1 MRRLLAIGLFAVL
14 LGAAPVAVWARGENP
29 VAALVERIQPGQSSR
44 FIFELADQQS
54 PEDFFELDSRAGK
67 VVVRGN
73 NYLSVAVGLNWYL
86 KYYAGVHITW
96 NNPHPRLSNIRFP
109 KPKQV
114 ERHQTDLLVRY
125 YMNYCTFSYSTAFW
139 DWKRWEQEIDWM
151 ALHGVSLPL
160 SLTGSATV
168 WRNTLL
174 ELGFSAEQITFE
186 LAERCR
192 EITAMMQKGQINY
205 LRR

>member
-139 DWKRWEQEIDWM
+139 ETVGTGDRLDGAARGEPATVADRER
-151 ALHGVSLPL
+151 HGVAQYPA
-160 SLTGSATV
+160 GV
-168 WRNTLL
+168 RI
-174 ELGFSAEQITFE
+174 Q
-186 LAERCR
+186 C
-192 EITAMMQKGQINY
+192 
-205 LRR
+205 